1 MSSARRAAALSCRVF
16 YTPGFPALKPIEPQ
30 TQLRHSPIL
39 LHVETSNPTRRLY
52 ARLGFLPL
60 AGDGIYL
67 PMAWTPPGV

>member
-1 MSSARRAAALSCRVF
+1 MF
-16 YTPGFPALKPIEPQ
+16 YTPGVPALKPI
-30 TQLRHSPIL
+30 QLRHSPIL